1 MNIELQVVP
10 DCPNQTAA
18 VHLLRQALDDVGL
31 ATTQF
36 STVMVTSPEQAEEL
50 AFTGSPTIRIDGID
64 PFTDLAAP
72 PALACRIYHTATGP
86 SGTPEL
92 PHLHQALKRAI
103 DRGADP
109 ATAGSGPM
117 DADAPLRGDQT

>member
-31 ATTQF
+31 TATQF
-36 STVMVTSPEQAEEL
+36 STVMVTSPEQAAEL
-50 AFTGSPTIRIDGID
+50 AFTGSPTIRIDGVD
-64 PFTDLAAP
+64 PFTDPAAP
-72 PALACRIYHTATGP
+72 PALACRIYHTPTGP

-92 PHLHQALKRAI
+92 PALRQALKRA
-103 DRGADP
+103 ADP
-109 ATAGSGPM
+109 R
-117 DADAPLRGDQT
+117 ADGRPPAADSSDER